1 VLNTMNLFGLLKVES
16 NLTPLIF
23 GTTLTVKRTQLEYL
37 GSVAQY
43 LRIFKLQNTSY
54 KLLLISY

>member
-1 VLNTMNLFGLLKVES
+1 MNLFGLLKVES